1 MGKLS
6 FYDKC
11 SHFQIVYERNNHT
24 NDFNLYEREEQWQP
38 SRGEEEGN
46 AEILLHWSFP
56 SA

>member
-24 NDFNLYEREEQWQP
+24 NDFNLYEREEQCQP